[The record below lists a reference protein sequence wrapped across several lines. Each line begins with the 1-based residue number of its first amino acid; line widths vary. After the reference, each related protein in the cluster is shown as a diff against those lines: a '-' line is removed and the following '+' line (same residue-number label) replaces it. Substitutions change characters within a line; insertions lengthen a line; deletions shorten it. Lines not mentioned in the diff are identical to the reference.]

1 MATWKK
7 VVVESSAGNIG
18 QKAAT
23 AGVADSITSQGAL
36 ATLGTVDTAQI
47 DNSAIE
53 TIKINDLAV
62 TVDKIAATSITR
74 AKLNVGGTATDYN
87 YLATVSGG
95 TGLQWQALPIVDTI
109 ADGNTSA
116 ATSNAVFDAIAA
128 ISDANTTYTTSVVS
142 DSPDAIIRLTGSDS
156 STDDFKLMG
165 QGGVG
170 DGGLAYSI
178 SGSNIT
184 PSVGANAISASH
196 LYVTGNGS
204 DGQVLESDG
213 DGSFSWGDK
222 TVAYTDANNST
233 YWETAADRNIGRS
246 GNTLTALGH
255 VVVNGNLTVSG
266 TSTTVNTE
274 EINLADNV
282 IVFNSNLAANVAPT
296 QDSGITVNR
305 GNTTD
310 QSFYW
315 DETNEA
321 WAIGHTESG
330 NSFTKTGYVAMANAQ
345 TYSSTQDN
353 VNGFGEVGHFQ
364 IDGDNV
370 YIRTA

>member
-7 VVVESSAGNIG
+7 VVVESSSNTIAQN
-18 QKAAT
+18 
-23 AGVADSITSQGAL
+23 TSG
-36 ATLGTVDTAQI
+36 
-47 DNSAIE
+47 NSATVTTNANLTGNVTSSGNAT
-53 TIKINDLAV
+53 TIANGV
-62 TVDKIAATSITR
+62 ITKS
-74 AKLNVGGTATDYN
+74 KLSVGGTDADYK
-87 YLATVSGG
+87 YLASVSGG
-95 TGLQWQALPIVDTI
+95 TGLSWESIPVATDTI
-109 ADGNTSA
+109 ADGNSNP
-116 ATSNAVFDAIAA
+116 ATSNGVFDAIAA
-128 ISDANTTYTTSVVS
+128 LSDANTTYTTSVVN
-142 DSPDAIIRLTGSDS
+142 DAPDVKIRLTGSDS
-156 STDDFKLMG
+156 STDDVKLMG
-165 QGGVG
+165 SGGAG
-170 DGGLAYSI
+170 DGGLTYSV

-184 PSVGANAISASH
+184 PSVGDNAISADQ
-196 LYVTGNGS
+196 LQVANDGS
-204 DGQVLESDG
+204 AGQLLKSDG
-213 DGSFSWGDK
+213 DGSFSWVNQ
-222 TVAYTDANNST
+222 TSVDASISSSSSNPVENHVV
-233 YWETAADRNIGRS
+233 YDQLALKANLA
-246 GNTLTALGH
+246 GNTSQAFSTANL
-255 VVVNGNLTVSG
+255 VVMGNLTVSG
-266 TSTTVNTE
+266 STTTVNTE

-282 IVFNSNLAANVAPT
+282 IVFNSNLLANEAPT

-315 DETNEA
+315 DETNHA

>member
-7 VVVESSAGNIG
+7 VVVESSADTIAQN
-18 QKAAT
+18 
-23 AGVADSITSQGAL
+23 TSG
-36 ATLGTVDTAQI
+36 
-47 DNSAIE
+47 NSATVTTNANLTGNVTSSGNAT
-53 TIKINDLAV
+53 TITDNV
-62 TVDKIAATSITR
+62 ITKN
-74 AKLNVGGTATDYN
+74 KLSVGGTATDYN
-87 YLATVSGG
+87 YLATVSSG
-95 TGLQWQALPIVDTI
+95 TGLQWQPLPIVDTI
-109 ADGNTSA
+109 ANGNANA
-116 ATSNAVFDAIAA
+116 ATSNAVFDAIDAL
-128 ISDANTTYTTSVVS
+128 SDSNTTYTTSVVN
-142 DSPDAIIRLTGSDS
+142 DAPDVKIRLTGSDS
-156 STDDFKLMG
+156 STDDVSFIG
-165 QGGVG
+165 AGGAG
-170 DGGLAYSI
+170 DGGLSFTV

-184 PSVGANAISASH
+184 PKVGTGSVSADQ

-222 TVAYTDANNST
+222 TVAYTDASNST
-233 YWETAADRNIGRS
+233 YWQTAADRNIGRS

-255 VVVNGNLTVSG
+255 VVVNGNFTVSG
-266 TSTTVNTE
+266 TLTTVNTE

-282 IVFNSNLAANVAPT
+282 IVFNSNLASNTAPT

-305 GNTTD
+305 GNATD

-315 DETNEA
+315 DETNQA

-345 TYSSTQDN
+345 AYSSTQDN
-353 VNGFGEVGHFQ
+353 VEGFGEVGHFQ